1 MAGKSKLLLIPDAG
15 IIAVP
20 EVFKAVVKA
29 SNALARLDEL
39 AENLENTEVFINSI
53 PVLEAQASSEIENV
67 VATHDSIFRADTSSA
82 KADSQTLTALR
93 LRRAIIA
100 GADLARKRGITA
112 KLAGT
117 VCSEIMGRQMPVRT
131 QPGTVIRSAGKTVYV
146 PPQPEELPSL
156 LAQWE
161 KLVNREDLFHPLIV
175 MAIAHY
181 QFEAIHPF
189 TDGNGRTGRVL
200 NVLHLVASG
209 ELKQPVLQI
218 SQYLNTHRDEYYRRL
233 RAVDS
238 RSDWVGWILFLLEAV
253 RVSAVQ
259 SALKLKQV
267 SEMQL
272 KFADRY
278 MVPPDL
284 AQLLF
289 EKPYVQIGHVV
300 ERYSVT
306 RVTAARWLETLER
319 QGALKSLVSGRDKF
333 FINHLLIKILGKN

>member
-1 MAGKSKLLLIPDAG
+1 MAGKSNLLLIPDAG

-67 VATHDSIFRADTSSA
+67 VTTHDSIFRADTSTA
-82 KADSQTLTALR
+82 KADSQTLTALQ

-100 GADLARKRGITA
+100 GADLARKRGISA
-112 KLAGT
+112 KLASNI
-117 VCSEIMGRQMPVRT
+117 CSEIMGRQMPFRT

-146 PPQPEELPSL
+146 PPQPADLPAL
-156 LAQWE
+156 LVQWE
-161 KLVNREDLFHPLIV
+161 QLVNREDLLHPLIV

-189 TDGNGRTGRVL
+189 TDGNGRTGRVI
-200 NVLHLVASG
+200 NVLQLVASG

-233 RAVDS
+233 RAVDA
-238 RSDWVGWILFLLEAV
+238 RSDWVGWILFMLEAV
-253 RVSAVQ
+253 RVSAIQ
-259 SALKLKQV
+259 SAKKLKQV
-267 SEMQL
+267 TELQL
-272 KFADRY
+272 NFADRY
-278 MVPPDL
+278 MVSPGL
-284 AQLLF
+284 VQLLF
-289 EKPYVQIGHVV
+289 EKPYVQIGQVV
-300 ERYSVT
+300 QRFSVT
-306 RVTAARWLETLER
+306 RVTAAKWLENLES
-319 QGALKSLVSGRDKF
+319 QGALKSLVSGREKF
-333 FINHLLIKILGKN
+333 FINHQLIKLLGKN